1 MPDRSGNPSSNPST
15 NFPFLERNG
24 FRALLFDWDGVL
36 VDSGADYYRAYEL
49 ALEPEGL
56 KLARRQVMLRE
67 GRKTSEVIAALYA
80 DRGITLPQAKL
91 DELVARRLGFYKQT
105 ARAIFFDGIWELVE
119 ELRAA
124 HCKLGIVTGSSRI
137 HDVLP
142 LSAEREKLFDAVVT
156 ADDIER
162 PNGSAAISSGVR
174 ADWRCAGEF
183 SGRRECAAGNRG
195 GASRGVPRGGDLHDT
210 HATRFARSG
219 LDRGESPRIRSAAA
233 DVSAR
238 GMRQSGSETVP
249 RICALMSAPG
259 GAA

>member
-142 LSAEREKLFDAVVT
+142 LSGEREKLFDAVVT
-156 ADDIER
+156 ADDIQRPKPDPQPFQVACER
-162 PNGSAAISSGVR
+162 IGIAPANCLVVENAPLGIEAAHRTGCRAAAICTTLTR
-174 ADWRCAGEF
+174 DDLRAADWIVADHREF
-183 SGRRECAAGNRG
+183 E
-195 GASRGVPRGGDLHDT
+195 
-210 HATRFARSG
+210 
-219 LDRGESPRIRSAAA
+219 
-233 DVSAR
+233 
-238 GMRQSGSETVP
+238 
-249 RICALMSAPG
+249 ALLRT
-259 GAA
+259 